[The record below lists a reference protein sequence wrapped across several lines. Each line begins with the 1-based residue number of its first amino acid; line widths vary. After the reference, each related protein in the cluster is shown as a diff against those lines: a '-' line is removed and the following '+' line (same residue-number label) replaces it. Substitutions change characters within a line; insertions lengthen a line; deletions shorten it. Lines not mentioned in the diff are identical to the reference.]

1 MKKTFKIIILI
12 ITISIISL
20 NSNKQIT
27 IKSNKYYKESK
38 NILTFRD
45 TQDNIL
51 MTSDVISKA
60 EPIQNEK
67 TGENEISLTVKDK
80 DKFYEVT
87 KKVSESEDPYI
98 VIWINFD
105 ETKDSYYKYDEYK
118 NIIGKEKCG
127 NLKESHCL
135 SSAAIRQGF
144 ASDVVIQGKFTLEE
158 TKEIVSKINNSI
170 TKEEIKLTK
179 RKEEIDPEEIN
190 NKISLINKILSI
202 FIGIGY
208 IIFLI

>member
-1 MKKTFKIIILI
+1 MIYNIYEIKIKFIKRKEINMKKTFKIIILI

-98 VIWINFD
+98 VIWINNYSTTFFN
-105 ETKDSYYKYDEYK
+105 SFYY
-118 NIIGKEKCG
+118 
-127 NLKESHCL
+127 
-135 SSAAIRQGF
+135 
-144 ASDVVIQGKFTLEE
+144 
-158 TKEIVSKINNSI
+158 
-170 TKEEIKLTK
+170 
-179 RKEEIDPEEIN
+179 
-190 NKISLINKILSI
+190 
-202 FIGIGY
+202 FIY
-208 IIFLI
+208 I